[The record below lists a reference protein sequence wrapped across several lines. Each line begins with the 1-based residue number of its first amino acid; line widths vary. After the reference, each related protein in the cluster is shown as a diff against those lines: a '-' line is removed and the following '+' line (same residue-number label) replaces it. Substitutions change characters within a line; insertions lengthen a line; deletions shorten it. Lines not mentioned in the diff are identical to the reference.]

1 MTAHRLFVLLLIC
14 ASMGLA
20 SCATTSYSNQSYR
33 VESKPKHIDNLCH
46 IFNEKP
52 HWVEPAQTSYDKWGI
67 PVELMMAIVRHESSF
82 RGDARPLDRNGKR
95 ISSAYGY
102 SQAIDGTWNIYQ
114 RENKKNL
121 AKRTNFADAIDFV
134 GWYGSKSLKGGE
146 EVSPYDVNALY
157 VFYHDGWGA
166 LPEDGSRELK
176 SAVLDVAAKVYKKT
190 LIYHRQLKTCPKVAD
205 ALYSKS
211 DSSSAWVRESTSKGG
226 GNKPRKKSGTKNNNK
241 QWF

>member
-14 ASMGLA
+14 ASMGLT
-20 SCATTSYSNQSYR
+20 SCATTSSPNQHSW

-67 PVELMMAIVRHESSF
+67 PVELMMAIVRYESSF
-82 RGDARPLDRNGKR
+82 RGDARPYRNGKR

-114 RENKKNL
+114 RENNK
-121 AKRTNFADAIDFV
+121 ARARRTNFADAIDFV
-134 GWYGSKSLKGGE
+134 GWYGSKSLKGDE

-166 LPEDGSRELK
+166 LPEDGSRKLK
-176 SAVLDVAAKVYKKT
+176 SEVLDVAAKVYKKT
-190 LIYHRQLKTCPKVAD
+190 LIYHRQLKSCPEVAD

-211 DSSSAWVRESTSKGG
+211 DPNSAWGGEDTSRGG
-226 GNKPRKKSGTKNNNK
+226 GNKPRKKSGTKNNYK
-241 QWF
+241 GWF